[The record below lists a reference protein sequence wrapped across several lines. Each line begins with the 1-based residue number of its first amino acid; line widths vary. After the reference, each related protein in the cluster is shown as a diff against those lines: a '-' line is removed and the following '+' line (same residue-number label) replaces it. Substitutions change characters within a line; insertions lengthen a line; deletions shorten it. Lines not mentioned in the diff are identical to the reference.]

1 LRILLDDSL
10 RLGASD
16 RIDVHAWAG
25 MTHVFPSS
33 IGLFEAAR
41 SAHDLIAAF
50 LRTQLAT

>member
-1 LRILLDDSL
+1 
-10 RLGASD
+10 
-16 RIDVHAWAG
+16 

-41 SAHDLIAAF
+41 SAHDLIAVF